1 MRFLIALLLSTLT
14 SLTWAA
20 NNSLSPS
27 TYEEL
32 NAIQEQ
38 LAAQQYREAEEA
50 LLELEDDLNPGF
62 GLALTYQLHGQLNL
76 LQEKNKEAML
86 WYSKALALNVLA
98 PAQESAL
105 STTIAQ
111 LHLAAENN
119 NAAIAELEP
128 RLNNILSLEKD
139 KNSDK
144 KRGTDDKPVDWIQ
157 PLSFIT
163 LASAYQLEKNYAASV
178 PWLIRGIERARSRGD
193 QPKENWLQMLMAGH
207 YQQKS
212 YAKTAAVLDDLLRI
226 NPGKEDYW
234 QQQAA
239 VYQLLEQ
246 PALALRT
253 LELGYAADYLTKPD
267 SILLLVQLLISEN
280 IPERAGRILQAH
292 LQDQSVELSERN
304 WRVLAAAW
312 QQGRERDKAVAAMR
326 EASTFMDDGSLL
338 YRAAQMQQQNAQYQT
353 ALTDAEAALK
363 KGLSERD
370 KPRALML
377 AGSCAYE
384 LNDYTTARRYFQQAL
399 TLADVAANARVWLEY
414 LDALEQYTG

>member
-14 SLTWAA
+14 SLIWAA

-144 KRGTDDKPVDWIQ
+144 KRGTDVKPVDWHRRI
-157 PLSFIT
+157 S
-163 LASAYQLEKNYAASV
+163 
-178 PWLIRGIERARSRGD
+178 WR
-193 QPKENWLQMLMAGH
+193 
-207 YQQKS
+207 
-212 YAKTAAVLDDLLRI
+212 KTTQRPF
-226 NPGKEDYW
+226 PG
-234 QQQAA
+234 
-239 VYQLLEQ
+239 
-246 PALALRT
+246 
-253 LELGYAADYLTKPD
+253 
-267 SILLLVQLLISEN
+267 
-280 IPERAGRILQAH
+280 
-292 LQDQSVELSERN
+292 
-304 WRVLAAAW
+304 
-312 QQGRERDKAVAAMR
+312 
-326 EASTFMDDGSLL
+326 
-338 YRAAQMQQQNAQYQT
+338 
-353 ALTDAEAALK
+353 
-363 KGLSERD
+363 
-370 KPRALML
+370 
-377 AGSCAYE
+377 
-384 LNDYTTARRYFQQAL
+384 
-399 TLADVAANARVWLEY
+399 
-414 LDALEQYTG
+414 